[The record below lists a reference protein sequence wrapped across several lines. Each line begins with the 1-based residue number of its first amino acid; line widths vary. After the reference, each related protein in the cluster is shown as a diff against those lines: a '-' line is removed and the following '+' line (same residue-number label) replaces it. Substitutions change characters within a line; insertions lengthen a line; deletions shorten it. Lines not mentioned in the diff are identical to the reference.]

1 MSTYPDPRDPRVQE
15 DIQAAVRRA
24 RDSALGSYMSEQDI
38 VDAASGYL
46 GVGHAN
52 APGIDTEITREVR
65 RQSGTDWTV
74 EDHRGSRSH
83 TPYVQEPAVP
93 DAGGTAPPPPV
104 VDPVLGVTADHWCT
118 DAEIAAMRNYAHFD
132 GALMRDR
139 YDPTCPSE
147 FYRGY
152 LTALVGL
159 VQSIAPTDPLD
170 HYRSVVTRIDEIL
183 KTWTGQQDQR
193 SGGAFAMTNAWQYST
208 SGASMPQIVAFLRG
222 EIACLAECFR
232 TATWHG
238 L

>member
-15 DIQAAVRRA
+15 DIQEAVQRA

-38 VDAASGYL
+38 VNAASGYL
-46 GVGHAN
+46 GVERAS
-52 APGIDTEITREVR
+52 APGIDIEIQREAR

-74 EDHRGSRSH
+74 EDWRGSHSSSRD
-83 TPYVQEPAVP
+83 VAEPVHP
-93 DAGGTAPPPPV
+93 GGTATPPA
-104 VDPVLGVTADHWCT
+104 DPVFAVTVDHWCT
-118 DAEIAAMRNYAHFD
+118 DAEIAAMQNYAHFD

-159 VQSIAPTDPLD
+159 VQSIGPADSLD
-170 HYRSVVTRIDEIL
+170 RYQSVVTHIDDVL
-183 KTWTGQQDQR
+183 KSWTGQQDQL

-208 SGASMPQIVAFLRG
+208 SGASTPQIVAFLRG

-232 TATWHG
+232 TASWHG
-238 L
+238 R